1 MKDELLNKG
10 KQKFSKQSTR
20 DQSWKWAL
28 NSLVLVLVVVF
39 GFFCIVA
46 TGGSSG
52 SSSSISSTPAT
63 SGYEL
68 PTKVSAVPTSDEA
81 DAAAYLSFRGK
92 LHALALLGATDPGT
106 DYSEAVTDRWVEE
119 HALEQFAIVEEVL
132 GALAQT
138 HYSDAGNIGNGPY
151 KCMVAWEEESNGHD
165 IKQLQPWIV
174 RSDNIQEDGQDV
186 LRIRAWIEE
195 VDQGEIFE
203 NKAEFKIYSPAT
215 KKDDGSYQDFGVWT
229 MNVKFD
235 DDGNDFFAA
244 SASIGDNGEAI
255 LKIQEQF
262 PEGFPG
268 SPVQLLGQMKAVMY
282 RSDTEGYG
290 KVYYPNFEALF
301 GPDSDPELTE
311 LPHVLAQYAY
321 NETYLAVREGDN
333 DVMYKDRAS
342 VTEMTHRYGVYNA
355 DTGADV
361 TKGKSFGFPI
371 RFTLDGIS
379 QHAYYGAYQ
388 GRHEIWM
395 QGQAAIP
402 VGTEV
407 TREDMPPDQA
417 ETYTV
422 GKTFPG
428 TFTKRTLVDASV
440 EDVKDIPVEIWI
452 NSDYNLVYKN
462 NEWKYCPQMIWNPPP
477 EPPTCAVALKVF
489 DDEIG
494 FESLIVGANDDR
506 KHVHIGRWDQ
516 DTQQNLN
523 YVYLAASEDNYGAG
537 FYKATQEG
545 EHGKLIAITP
555 FDKLDPQED
564 MQLWVNTGGSIFV
577 EYKAVS
583 ETYPTGWVEKEVVG
597 FNTMTWMPEFSEDGD
612 KPYTLPLNKELYI
625 NMQGANYIVKR
636 IGDNDYYTK
645 LELQTAA
652 NPTNA
657 TTVVPAGRV
666 FKDQWNP
673 DGSSTYEFI
682 TDAEDDNYLL
692 LVYKTI
698 GDNDKDAQGQL
709 NQGVAVGA
717 VVARGIWGLEAYLDG
732 EATGIMYNWE
742 YSTGG
747 SGWGSMTYLVDD
759 NGDYKLLD
767 DPMRFDA
774 ITVTNN
780 GGDEKTVSLMFDGW
794 MGGLPMMYHELCKNG
809 WVMTEK
815 ISNKIIN
822 LAEGTELI
830 ETSTG
835 DSYLLK
841 PLEISQFLN
850 LVEDTTGL
858 DVPDISQADD
868 VDLATV
874 PDFVEHGMGD
884 KPDVDTIK
892 YSEGELVE

>member
-1 MKDELLNKG
+1 M
-10 KQKFSKQSTR
+10 
-20 DQSWKWAL
+20 
-28 NSLVLVLVVVF
+28 
-39 GFFCIVA
+39 
-46 TGGSSG
+46 
-52 SSSSISSTPAT
+52 
-63 SGYEL
+63 
-68 PTKVSAVPTSDEA
+68 
-81 DAAAYLSFRGK
+81 
-92 LHALALLGATDPGT
+92 
-106 DYSEAVTDRWVEE
+106 
-119 HALEQFAIVEEVL
+119 
-132 GALAQT
+132 
-138 HYSDAGNIGNGPY
+138 
-151 KCMVAWEEESNGHD
+151 
-165 IKQLQPWIV
+165 
-174 RSDNIQEDGQDV
+174 
-186 LRIRAWIEE
+186 
-195 VDQGEIFE
+195 
-203 NKAEFKIYSPAT
+203 
-215 KKDDGSYQDFGVWT
+215 
-229 MNVKFD
+229 
-235 DDGNDFFAA
+235 
-244 SASIGDNGEAI
+244 
-255 LKIQEQF
+255 
-262 PEGFPG
+262 
-268 SPVQLLGQMKAVMY
+268 
-282 RSDTEGYG
+282 
-290 KVYYPNFEALF
+290 
-301 GPDSDPELTE
+301 
-311 LPHVLAQYAY
+311 
-321 NETYLAVREGDN
+321 
-333 DVMYKDRAS
+333 
-342 VTEMTHRYGVYNA
+342 
-355 DTGADV
+355 
-361 TKGKSFGFPI
+361 
-371 RFTLDGIS
+371 
-379 QHAYYGAYQ
+379 
-388 GRHEIWM
+388 
-395 QGQAAIP
+395 
-402 VGTEV
+402 
-407 TREDMPPDQA
+407 
-417 ETYTV
+417 
-422 GKTFPG
+422 
-428 TFTKRTLVDASV
+428 
-440 EDVKDIPVEIWI
+440 
-452 NSDYNLVYKN
+452 
-462 NEWKYCPQMIWNPPP
+462 
-477 EPPTCAVALKVF
+477 
-489 DDEIG
+489 
-494 FESLIVGANDDR
+494 
-506 KHVHIGRWDQ
+506 
-516 DTQQNLN
+516 N
-523 YVYLAASEDNYGAG
+523 YVYLAASEGNDAG
-537 FYKATQEG
+537 FYRATEG
-545 EHGKLIAITP
+545 EDHKLIANTP
-555 FDKLDPQED
+555 LDKLDPQED

-698 GDNDKDAQGQL
+698 GDNDKDAQGEL

-732 EATGIMYNWE
+732 EPTGIMYNWE

-815 ISNKIIN
+815 IANKIIN
-822 LAEGTELI
+822 LAAGTELI
-830 ETSTG
+830 ETSTD

>member
-1 MKDELLNKG
+1 
-10 KQKFSKQSTR
+10 
-20 DQSWKWAL
+20 
-28 NSLVLVLVVVF
+28 LVLGLVVVF

-46 TGGSSG
+46 TGGG
-52 SSSSISSTPAT
+52 GGTTSSSSTVAT
-63 SGYEL
+63 SAYQL

-81 DAAAYLSFRGK
+81 GAGASLSFQGK
-92 LHALALLGATDPGT
+92 LHALALSAATDPGT

-119 HALEQFAIVEEVL
+119 HALEQFAIVEDVL

-138 HYSDAGNIGNGPY
+138 HYSDAENIGNGPY
-151 KCMVAWEEESNGHD
+151 KCMVAWEDEADGHS

-174 RSDNIQEDGQDV
+174 RSDNIQEGGQNV

-195 VDQGEIFE
+195 VDEGEVLE
-203 NKAEFKIYSPAT
+203 NKAEFKIYSTAT

-244 SASIGDNGEAI
+244 SASIGDNSEAI
-255 LKIQEQF
+255 LKIHEQF

-268 SPVQLLGQMKAVMY
+268 SPVELLGEMKAIMY

-301 GPDSDPELTE
+301 GPDSNPDELTE
-311 LPHVLAQYAY
+311 LPHTLAQYAY

-361 TKGKSFGFPI
+361 TKTKSFGFPI
-371 RFTLDGIS
+371 RFTLNGVP

-395 QGQAAIP
+395 QGEAAIP
-402 VGTEV
+402 EGTEV

-422 GKTFPG
+422 GKTFSG
-428 TFTKRTLVDASV
+428 TFTKRTLVDADLA
-440 EDVKDIPVEIWI
+440 DVKDIPVEIWI
-452 NSDYNLVYKN
+452 NNDYNLLYVDHDTDSDL
-462 NEWKYCPQMIWNPPP
+462 EWCYCTQMDWEHEGGPS
-477 EPPTCAVALKVF
+477 CAVALEDF
-489 DDEIG
+489 GETIG

-506 KHVHIGRWDQ
+506 KNVHIGRWDQ

-523 YVYLAASEDNYGAG
+523 YVYLAAGDGYDAG
-537 FYKATQEG
+537 FYEATQD
-545 EHGKLIAITP
+545 EHGRLTARSP
-555 FDKLDPQED
+555 LVALQPAENMNMF
-564 MQLWVNTGGSIFV
+564 VNVGGSIFV
-577 EYKAVS
+577 EYKGVS
-583 ETYPTGWVEKEVVG
+583 EAYPTGWVEKEVVG
-597 FNTMTWMPEFSEDGD
+597 FNTMTWMPEFSESGD
-612 KPYTLPLNKELYI
+612 KDYTLPLNKELYI

-636 IGDNDYYTK
+636 IGDNTYTTQ

-657 TTVVPAGRV
+657 TTVVPAGTV

-673 DGSSTYEFI
+673 DGSSTYQFI

-692 LVYKTI
+692 LVYNTI
-698 GDNDKDAQGQL
+698 GDNDKDAQGQP

-717 VVARGIWGLEAYLDG
+717 VVARGIWGLEAYDNDA
-732 EATGIMYNWE
+732 ATGVMYNWE
-742 YSTGG
+742 YSSTG
-747 SGWGSMTYLVDD
+747 SGWGTMTYLVDD

-767 DPMRFDA
+767 DPMRFDS

-780 GGDEKTVSLMFDGW
+780 GGDDKTVALMFDGW
-794 MGGLPMMYHELCKNG
+794 MGGLPMMYDELSKNS
-809 WVMTEK
+809 WVMTQE

-822 LAEGTELI
+822 LAAGTQLTES
-830 ETSTG
+830 STG

-850 LVEDTTGL
+850 LVEDITGL
-858 DVPDISQADD
+858 DVPDINQAND